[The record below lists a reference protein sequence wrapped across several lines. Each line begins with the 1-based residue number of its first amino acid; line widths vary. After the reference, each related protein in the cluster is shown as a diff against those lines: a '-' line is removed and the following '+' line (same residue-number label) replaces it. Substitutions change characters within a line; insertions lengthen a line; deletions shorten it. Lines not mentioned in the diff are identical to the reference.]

1 MEARMNAVPHRSKA
15 ERLDG
20 EAFETRYRYDRGQLA
35 GRTGNLEMHACT
47 RLGDGGPR
55 RLWIW
60 GLRRIAHGDALAA
73 AVARFGV
80 NLAGALEAIHR
91 AGTIHGGLEPA
102 QVGVDPLGRVRIVG
116 FPLSCTTGMPR
127 QAGVTFGG
135 WRAMHYNAPEQVFG
149 GPVTPATD
157 LYALGAVLYELL
169 TGEPPTAR
177 GSLAEVLESLKGPV
191 PELPPCEGRPA
202 ALDAFVRRC
211 LARDPAQRP
220 ASAGEA
226 RKVLEAILDT
236 VEAEETAQ
244 VFSSGQVTVQRP
256 AEPDL
261 LQDSAVDGALGTQ
274 AREEAARQSSKRA
287 ALRALAT
294 GRAPI
299 DLRGEVPNL
308 RTRIAPWLVAAGLL
322 AAGWWVGKLTAE
334 RPADAVGQAPA
345 AATSAMLA
353 ERRPDRR

>member
-1 MEARMNAVPHRSKA
+1 MNAVPHRSKA